1 MKNTPDS
8 EEKPPPKAK
17 KFYPPII
24 ARLIKFIEYIDS
36 NVSAFEDS
44 VGISNGY
51 LKKVKS
57 PGYEMISTILAK
69 YPQLNERWL
78 RTGEGEML
86 KNGSLEENIP
96 DKIEYDPGETYANQF
111 KRIPVF
117 DVDVFAGSTS
127 LVNTIIDEAII
138 GWARMP
144 GYEDCIGWVRARGD
158 SMTPLIKPNDLIAVL
173 PQVNKKYILWG
184 SMYIVTFEGDMA
196 PHPMV
201 KYVHEGENNIVIL
214 RSLNKKYTDMK
225 VAMDDIKA
233 FYPTRAGVIEF

>member
-8 EEKPPPKAK
+8 NEKPPPKQK
-17 KFYPPII
+17 KYYPPII
-24 ARLIKFIEYIDS
+24 SRLIEFIKHIDS

-44 VGISNGY
+44 VGLSNGY

-57 PGYEMISTILAK
+57 PGYDMIATILQK
-69 YPQLNERWL
+69 YPQLSERWL

-86 KNGSLEENIP
+86 NNGSLEENITH
-96 DKIEYDPGETYANQF
+96 DPGETYANQF
-111 KRIPVF
+111 KRVPVF
-117 DVDVFAGSTS
+117 DVDVFAGNVS
-127 LVNTIIDEAII
+127 LVNTTLDEGII

-158 SMTPLIKPNDLIAVL
+158 SMAPLIKSNDFVAVL

-184 SMYIVTFEGDMA
+184 GMYIITFEGEMA
-196 PHPMV
+196 PHPMI
-201 KYVHEGENNIVIL
+201 KYVHQGEGNIIIL
-214 RSLNKKYTDMK
+214 RSLNSKYSDMK
-225 VAMDDIKA
+225 VAIEDIKA